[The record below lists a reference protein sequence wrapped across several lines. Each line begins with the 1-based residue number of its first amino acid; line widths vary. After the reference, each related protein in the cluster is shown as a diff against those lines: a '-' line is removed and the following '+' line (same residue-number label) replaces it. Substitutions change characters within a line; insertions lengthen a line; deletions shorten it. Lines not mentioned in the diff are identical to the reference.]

1 MNRLAASVCLL
12 LLPAFGQEPLS
23 LSDAA
28 HKALESHPS
37 VEAMSAGLRAAASR
51 IRQAKAGRLPKV
63 AYMESYQ
70 RSDNP
75 VFVFSGLLSQRRFA
89 EGNFAIGTLNH
100 PDFFNNFQ
108 SQLAVDQTIYDFGQ
122 TRSLIRSAETSRKMT
137 AEDDRLLRQNL
148 VAAVVRAYYGTV
160 LAAKGLEVARE
171 AVRSAE
177 ADLKRAEAVRAAGMS
192 TDADVLSIRVHLA
205 AMKEQEIRSGYDL
218 EIARAAL
225 NDLIG
230 QPFEARHDLTTP
242 LVPLSAP
249 PGSVSDYQ
257 RQAEAERPEVRRQ
270 QLALDMAGFQSSAA
284 RAALLPQ
291 VSLRGMF
298 ESDRGRFY
306 NQAAANWFAGVSLRW
321 NLFDGN
327 SGRARYAET
336 REVMAGA
343 RAGQRQTASA
353 VKLEVHRR
361 HADLQSAGERIQVA
375 SAVVAQAEESLRI
388 TRNRYES
395 GLTTVTELLRSETAL
410 TESSMRRLAAIHDQ
424 RVAAASLEL
433 AAGVLSGDS
442 DVLK

>member
-1 MNRLAASVCLL
+1 MTKLAASLCLFC
-12 LLPAFGQEPLS
+12 LPASAQEALT
-23 LSDAA
+23 LREAA
-28 HKALESHPS
+28 RKALESHPS

-51 IRQAKAGRLPKV
+51 IQQAKAGRLPKV
-63 AYMESYQ
+63 AYTESYQ

-75 VFVFSGLLSQRRFA
+75 VFVFSGLLSQRRFT

-108 SQLAVDQTIYDFGQ
+108 SQLSVEQTVYDFGQ
-122 TRSLIRSAETSRKMT
+122 TRSLIGAAETSRKMT

-148 VAAVVRAYYGTV
+148 VAAVVRAYYGAA
-160 LAAKGLEVARE
+160 LAAKGLDVARE

-205 AMKEQEIRSGYDL
+205 AMREQQIRSGYEL
-218 EIARAAL
+218 EVAGAAL
-225 NDLIG
+225 NELMG
-230 QPFEARHDLTTP
+230 LPFETRHDLTTP
-242 LVPLSAP
+242 LVPLP
-249 PGSVSDYQ
+249 VTPGTLADYQ
-257 RQAEAERPEVRRQ
+257 RQAAAERPEVRRQ

-284 RAALLPQ
+284 RSALLPQ
-291 VSLRGMF
+291 ISLRGLF

-336 REVMAGA
+336 RETMAGA
-343 RAGQRQTASA
+343 RAGQRQTAST
-353 VKLEVHRR
+353 VKLEVLRR

-388 TRNRYES
+388 TRNRYEG

-410 TESSMRRLAAIHDQ
+410 TESATRRLAAIHDQ
-424 RVAAASLEL
+424 RVAAAFLEL